1 MRRPEK
7 LAQGASRQPVGP
19 ERGALQGKDSVEIG
33 FVAGSD
39 DKFRSA
45 VRQAVQGARS
55 LSRLARGLRASARH
69 IERVPRE
76 RQPTFAAS
84 EEEWAPPLI
93 CAMCGIHA
101 AWRED
106 RAPPHSLCTD
116 AGKSPSTQARPGP
129 HQFEFA
135 DRSAE
140 ASNLLR
146 HRLRRI
152 GLASEGLIVRAFW
165 ELRVDNQAAVL
176 ADDVVRFVAQHP
188 AETLVGERNDSSGVD
203 SIMPNEWSRTTNS
216 RSHEYRGRL
225 KDNIRRIPAGSRLAL
240 SSRFWNLT

>member
-33 FVAGSD
+33 FVAGTN

-45 VRQAVQGARS
+45 VRQPVQGARS
-55 LSRLARGLRASARH
+55 LSRLARDLCAPARH
-69 IERVPRE
+69 IDRVPRE
-76 RQPTFAAS
+76 RQPIFAAS
-84 EEEWAPPLI
+84 EEESAPPLI
-93 CAMCGIHA
+93 CAICGNHA

-106 RAPPHSLCTD
+106 RAPPDSLCTD
-116 AGKSPSTQARPGP
+116 AGKSPSTKARPGP
-129 HQFEFA
+129 RQFEFA

-152 GLASEGLIVRAFW
+152 GFASEGLIVSVFW
-165 ELRVDNQAAVL
+165 EQRVDNQAAVL
-176 ADDVVRFVAQHP
+176 ADDVVRFVAQRL
-188 AETLVGERNDSSGVD
+188 AETLVGERNDS
-203 SIMPNEWSRTTNS
+203 IW
-216 RSHEYRGRL
+216 
-225 KDNIRRIPAGSRLAL
+225 RRFDHAKRMVQDHQL
-240 SSRFWNLT
+240 S